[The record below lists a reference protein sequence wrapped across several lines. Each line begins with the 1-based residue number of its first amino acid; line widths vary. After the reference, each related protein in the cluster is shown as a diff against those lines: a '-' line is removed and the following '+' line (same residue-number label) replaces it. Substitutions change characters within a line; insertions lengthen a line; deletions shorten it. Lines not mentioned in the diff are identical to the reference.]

1 MTFILNKSFFF
12 KSGLFSALI
21 FSFIL
26 AGCGSK
32 KLAAQQKS
40 AATFFAANNPNIR
53 YVGRVDFSNPKKPQ
67 IWAPGAYIK
76 VRFKGPALKLLVKN
90 RDGNGK
96 TRCYLEII
104 IDHRELRRIQ
114 LSSAADT
121 VVIAKGLKNEV
132 HTATIVKDTEGINSI
147 EIEGFFANKLL
158 PLSSKPGRK
167 IQFIGDSITCGF
179 GNDTSQKP
187 CSKGAWYDHENAYMS
202 FGLTAARKLH
212 ARWALASVSGIGLIH
227 SCCGM
232 KITMPQVYGH
242 LDMRDDSIPIKFDR
256 TPPDVVAICL
266 GQNDGIQ
273 DSTEFTGTYV
283 KFIERL
289 RKHYPKAQIV
299 CLTSPMADAKL
310 NQVLKNY
317 LKGVVQKMHQKGDK
331 KVSKYFFKKRYH
343 NGCDGHPSMKQDK
356 LMAQEVSTYLRGL
369 MHW

>member
-1 MTFILNKSFFF
+1 MTFILNKFSLF
-12 KSGLFSALI
+12 KFGIFPALI

-26 AGCGSK
+26 AGCGHK
-32 KLAAQQKS
+32 KSTDPEKTAD
-40 AATFFAANNPNIR
+40 TFFAANNPNIR

-90 RDGNGK
+90 LGK
-96 TRCYLEII
+96 AHSYLEITV
-104 IDHRELRRIQ
+104 DHGQPRRIQ
-114 LSSAADT
+114 LSSASDT
-121 VVIAKGLKNEV
+121 ITVTKGLKNKT
-132 HTATIVKDTEGINSI
+132 HTAAIVKDTEGINSI
-147 EIEGFFANKLL
+147 EIEGFLANKLL
-158 PLSSKPGRK
+158 PLSDKPGRK

-202 FGLTAARKLH
+202 FDPVAARRLH
-212 ARWALASVSGIGLIH
+212 AQWTLASVSGIGLIH

-242 LDMRDDSIPIKFDR
+242 LDMRDDSLPMKFDR
-256 TPPDVVAICL
+256 TPPDAVAICL

-273 DSTEFTGTYV
+273 DSTDFTGAYV
-283 KFIERL
+283 KFIEKL

-310 NQVLKNY
+310 NPVLQDY
-317 LKGVVQKMHQKGDK
+317 LTGVVQKMHQKGDK

-356 LMAQEVSTYLRGL
+356 LMAQEVSTYLWGL